1 MRRNRRKQRMEKT
14 RDLFKKI
21 ESIKGTFHM
30 RMSMIKDR
38 NNKDPTEVEEVKN
51 GDKNTL
57 RTIQNRS

>member
-1 MRRNRRKQRMEKT
+1 MEKT

>member
-38 NNKDPTEVEEVKN
+38 NNKDPTEVEEVKK

>member
-1 MRRNRRKQRMEKT
+1 MRRNRRKQRREKT

-38 NNKDPTEVEEVKN
+38 NNKDPTEVEEVKK

>member
-1 MRRNRRKQRMEKT
+1 MQRNRRKQRMGKT

-21 ESIKGTFHM
+21 EVIKGTFHM

-38 NNKDPTEVEEVKN
+38 NSKDPTEMEEVKK

>member
-1 MRRNRRKQRMEKT
+1 MEKT

-38 NNKDPTEVEEVKN
+38 NNKDPTEVEEVKK